1 MRRVLA
7 VLLLTTLVALAVL
20 AAPAAAQQRRA
31 LCSRTANLRDSPNGF
46 VIGRL
51 TRPQRLV
58 VMRRSANRRWTHVRV
73 RSGIAGWI
81 PSTSVCRRRG

>member
-1 MRRVLA
+1 MA
-7 VLLLTTLVALAVL
+7 VLLMTTLVTLAVL
-20 AAPAAAQQRRA
+20 AAPALAQQQRRS

-51 TRPQRLV
+51 TRPQRLT

-73 RSGIAGWI
+73 QSGIAGWI
-81 PSTSVCRRRG
+81 PSSSVCRRG

>member
-1 MRRVLA
+1 MRRLVT
-7 VLLLTTLVALAVL
+7 VLLMTTLVTLAVL
-20 AAPAAAQQRRA
+20 AAPAAAQQRRS
-31 LCSRTANLRDSPNGF
+31 LCARTANLRDSPDGF

-58 VMRRSANRRWTHVRV
+58 VLRRSANRRWTHVRV

-81 PSTSVCRRRG
+81 PSSSVCRG